1 MAANFPPNHKAPL
14 LFRLFYRTKRC
25 MQHWRGAGNSDLAS
39 RSKFVPIVRN
49 EKISNHSG
57 LKVVHK
63 ILIFFHTPYVG
74 RERKNPGE
82 S

>member
-1 MAANFPPNHKAPL
+1 MTAYIPPNYKSHL
-14 LFRLFYRTKRC
+14 LVQLYYRAKRC
-25 MQHWRGAGNSDLAS
+25 MQHWRVTDNSDLAS

-74 RERKNPGE
+74 RALR
-82 S
+82 